1 MGNLIGPLLVLPS
14 ALCAVAP
21 MLTALTLVWWL
32 DRYDRKPLWLLG
44 LTFLWGAIG
53 GILVALTANTGLA
66 ILVDVL
72 GFAPD
77 NAEAIGAVIGAPLI
91 EEPAKAAFLL
101 IVLWNRGFD
110 NMADG
115 FVYGAAAG
123 LGFGMMENFV
133 YFTSVG
139 MDGGLLSWI
148 GTVVIRTFY
157 SALMHGT
164 ATSIV
169 GASLGFGR
177 FKHPLVRIG
186 SLCVGFPLAMGMH
199 ALWNGL
205 ITLDQGQ
212 QGAWAIADFVAFPLE
227 LLVVF
232 AVFQLALFD
241 ESRTIRR
248 ELEGEVA
255 LGLIPKDHPAILASW
270 WRRRRTDFV
279 PTGVDHRRYVRA
291 ATSLALRKSHLRMAG
306 VGAEFYRDE
315 VVRLRRTLA
324 LLARRAATIT
334 S

>member
-14 ALCAVAP
+14 AVCAVAP
-21 MLTALTLVWWL
+21 MVTFLALVWWL
-32 DRYDRKPLWLLG
+32 DRYDRKPLWLFG

-66 ILVDVL
+66 ILVDTL
-72 GFAPD
+72 GFAPEQ
-77 NAEAIGAVIGAPLI
+77 AEAIGAVVGAPLI
-91 EEPAKAAFLL
+91 EEPSKAAFLL

-133 YFTSVG
+133 YFTSAAMG
-139 MDGGLLSWI
+139 QSLLAWM

-164 ATSIV
+164 ATSMV

-177 FKHPLVRIG
+177 FKHPLVRI
-186 SLCVGFPLAMGMH
+186 SALCIGFPLAMGMH

-205 ITLDQGQ
+205 ITADQGQ
-212 QGAWAIADFVAFPLE
+212 QGFWAIANFVAFPLE
-227 LLVVF
+227 LITVF

-248 ELEGEVA
+248 ELEDEAA

-270 WRRRRTDFV
+270 WRRHRSDFV
-279 PTGVDHRRYVRA
+279 PPGVDRKRYVRA
-291 ATSLALRKSHLRMAG
+291 ATSLALRKAHLRMAG

-315 VVRLRRTLA
+315 VVRLRRTIA
-324 LLARRAATIT
+324 LLRGRAKAIA